1 MEKINTI
8 HRNTDLLF
16 KNIYSQFLNAC
27 THVCCILFK
36 DFDDWDDVG
45 LNISKPPGLL
55 YLFREYSNYAMSDQE
70 QLNRILDLVG
80 VATSSRGVGL
90 SIFATLNILGGCG
103 W

>member
-1 MEKINTI
+1 M
-8 HRNTDLLF
+8 
-16 KNIYSQFLNAC
+16 
-27 THVCCILFK
+27 CCIVFVK

-80 VATSSRGVGL
+80 VAACNRWVGL
-90 SIFATLNILGGCG
+90 GIFNTLKLLVGVADN
-103 W
+103 

>member
-1 MEKINTI
+1 MYIVLF
-8 HRNTDLLF
+8 LL
-16 KNIYSQFLNAC
+16 
-27 THVCCILFK
+27 K

-80 VATSSRGVGL
+80 VATFSRGVGL
-90 SIFATLNILGGCG
+90 GIFNTVNLLMGVVGN
-103 W
+103 

>member
-1 MEKINTI
+1 MFVYTV
-8 HRNTDLLF
+8 HRNIDL
-16 KNIYSQFLNAC
+16 NFLIPY
-27 THVCCILFK
+27 TYVCCIALVK

-80 VATSSRGVGL
+80 VATFSRGVGL
-90 SIFATLNILGGCG
+90 CIVLHY
-103 W
+103 

>member
-1 MEKINTI
+1 M
-8 HRNTDLLF
+8 
-16 KNIYSQFLNAC
+16 
-27 THVCCILFK
+27 CCVVFVK

-80 VATSSRGVGL
+80 GATSCISGGAICIAN
-90 SIFATLNILGGCG
+90 SICGCG
-103 W
+103 

>member
-1 MEKINTI
+1 MFVYTV
-8 HRNTDLLF
+8 HRNIDL
-16 KNIYSQFLNAC
+16 NFLIPY
-27 THVCCILFK
+27 THVCCIALVK

-80 VATSSRGVGL
+80 VATFSRGAGL
-90 SIFATLNILGGCG
+90 CIVVHY
-103 W
+103 

>member
-1 MEKINTI
+1 MFVYTV
-8 HRNTDLLF
+8 HRNIDL
-16 KNIYSQFLNAC
+16 NFLIPC
-27 THVCCILFK
+27 TYVCCIALVK

-80 VATSSRGVGL
+80 VATFSRGAGL
-90 SIFATLNILGGCG
+90 CIVLHY
-103 W
+103 

>member
-1 MEKINTI
+1 M
-8 HRNTDLLF
+8 
-16 KNIYSQFLNAC
+16 C
-27 THVCCILFK
+27 VCCCVVFVK

-80 VATSSRGVGL
+80 GAKC
-90 SIFATLNILGGCG
+90 SISLGYA
-103 W
+103 

>member
-1 MEKINTI
+1 M
-8 HRNTDLLF
+8 
-16 KNIYSQFLNAC
+16 
-27 THVCCILFK
+27 CCILFK

-90 SIFATLNILGGCG
+90 SIFTTILNILGGCG

>member
-1 MEKINTI
+1 MHTLVYIVLF
-8 HRNTDLLF
+8 LL
-16 KNIYSQFLNAC
+16 
-27 THVCCILFK
+27 K

-80 VATSSRGVGL
+80 VATCSRGVGL
-90 SIFATLNILGGCG
+90 GIFNTVNLLMGVAGN
-103 W
+103 